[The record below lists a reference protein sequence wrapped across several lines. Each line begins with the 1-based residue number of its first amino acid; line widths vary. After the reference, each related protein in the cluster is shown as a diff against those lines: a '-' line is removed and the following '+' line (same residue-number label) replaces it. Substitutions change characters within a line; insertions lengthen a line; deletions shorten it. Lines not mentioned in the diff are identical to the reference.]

1 MQTLSH
7 IKPMLARPGP
17 LPRSQS
23 DWAFEV
29 KWDGVRAIAYVG
41 PRSLRLESRNLRDIT
56 ASYPELAGLVE
67 ALSGREA
74 VFDGEIVAFGDDGR
88 PSFERLQRRMHV
100 TGRDAVA
107 SLAAEIPVVYA
118 IFDLLEIDGESMLAL
133 RYEER
138 RSRLDQLEVNGSAWR
153 VPAAHTGPDAGEKL
167 MHATLAGGL
176 EGVVAKRLGSRYDP
190 GARNG
195 SWLKL
200 KHTRREELV
209 IGGWMPGE
217 GRRHDRIGALLMGHE
232 EDAGG
237 LSYAGR
243 VGTGFDEPMLA
254 RLAALL
260 APLVRDDS
268 PFTGAPKLP
277 REAIF
282 VKPSLVAEIEFREWT
297 ADGVMR
303 APSFKGLRDDRPAA
317 TWPPKSPPA
326 GSTISAHPG
335 PIDTLEELPG
345 GGRVVEVD
353 GRRLQLSNWDKV
365 LFPDAGFTK
374 GDLIEYYAWVAPA
387 VLPHVR
393 GRALTLKRYPN
404 GVQEPYFYEKQSP
417 SHRPD
422 WVATA
427 SIGGVDYTV
436 VEERA
441 TLVWLANLADVEL
454 HTSLALAIGP
464 QSPTL
469 LVFDLDPGPPAGIV
483 ECCEVA
489 VVLRGMFDALDLV
502 ACAKTSGSKG
512 LQVYVPLGDESV
524 TYKKTKSLARRIA
537 ELLEGRM
544 PELVVS
550 RMTKRLRAGRVLV
563 DWSQNDAHKTTVT
576 AYSVRA
582 LAKPGVS
589 TPISWEEVESCRRRR
604 DGSSLVFTPEQVRA
618 RVGELGDLFAPA
630 ATVQQALPAL

>member
-1 MQTLSH
+1 
-7 IKPMLARPGP
+7 
-17 LPRSQS
+17 
-23 DWAFEV
+23 
-29 KWDGVRAIAYVG
+29 
-41 PRSLRLESRNLRDIT
+41 
-56 ASYPELAGLVE
+56 
-67 ALSGREA
+67 
-74 VFDGEIVAFGDDGR
+74 
-88 PSFERLQRRMHV
+88 
-100 TGRDAVA
+100 
-107 SLAAEIPVVYA
+107 
-118 IFDLLEIDGESMLAL
+118 
-133 RYEER
+133 
-138 RSRLDQLEVNGSAWR
+138 
-153 VPAAHTGPDAGEKL
+153 
-167 MHATLAGGL
+167 
-176 EGVVAKRLGSRYDP
+176 
-190 GARNG
+190 
-195 SWLKL
+195 
-200 KHTRREELV
+200 
-209 IGGWMPGE
+209 
-217 GRRHDRIGALLMGHE
+217 MGHE
-232 EDAGG
+232 DDAGR

-260 APLVRDDS
+260 APLVRDTS
-268 PFTGAPKLP
+268 PFTGAPRFP
-277 REAIF
+277 RAAMF
-282 VKPSLVAEIEFREWT
+282 VEPSLIAEIEFREWT

-303 APSFKGLRDDRPAA
+303 APSFKGLRDDRPAVTVVSDREQA
-317 TWPPKSPPA
+317 PREDP
-326 GSTISAHPG
+326 ISADPM
-335 PIDTLEELPG
+335 PIETLEELPG

-353 GRRLQLSNWDKV
+353 GRRLLLSNWDKV

-374 GDLIEYYAWVAPA
+374 GDLIEYYAGVAPA

-441 TLVWLANLADVEL
+441 SLVWLANLADVEL
-454 HTSLALAIGP
+454 HTSMALASAP

-512 LQVYVPLGDESV
+512 LQVYVPLGGESV
-524 TYKKTKSLARRIA
+524 TYRDTKSLARRIA

-544 PELVVS
+544 SGLVVS

-582 LAKPGVS
+582 LATPGVS
-589 TPISWEEVESCRRRR
+589 TPVSWEEVDSCRRRR
-604 DGSSLVFTPEQVRA
+604 DGSALVFTPAQVRA

-630 ATVQQALPAL
+630 AGMHQALPAL